1 MEGNCSNV
9 SPETGMV
16 APVILALE
24 VEAVGVWFKAFLL
37 HNIRELQNILETLFT
52 SIRKMS
58 D

>member
-1 MEGNCSNV
+1 
-9 SPETGMV
+9 MV

-24 VEAVGVWFKAFLL
+24 VEAVGVWYKAFLL
-37 HNIRELQNILETLFT
+37 HNIRELQNVLETLFT